1 MELNKF
7 EREIIIDKIKKLTE
21 EKTSKINLKNIF
33 YKDNL
38 KPAIIKFT
46 AAQNLTKSDP
56 DKYKKLRTNKES
68 ASSLVTSCD
77 IEIELITDNINRLEE
92 IIIAN
97 KF

>member
-1 MELNKF
+1 
-7 EREIIIDKIKKLTE
+7 
-21 EKTSKINLKNIF
+21 
-33 YKDNL
+33 L
-38 KPAIIKFT
+38 KPAILAFT
-46 AAQNLTKSDP
+46 TAQNLPKSDP

-68 ASSLVTSCD
+68 AQSLVTSCE